1 MDHDLPLALLIAA
14 LIGLVLLSGLFAA
27 AETALLSLNRYRLR
41 HLVRAGHP
49 GARRADA
56 LLRKPDRFIGLVQLG
71 NNFCDILASSAA
83 TLIALQVWGEQAIA
97 LMAGVLTVFALIF
110 GEVAPKT
117 LAALHPERVAFPAA
131 YVLSALMSVLLPVVV
146 SVNAVA
152 NGVLRALGVRTDHA
166 APDTLG
172 REELRSLLFE
182 AGHHFSPR
190 HRSMLLRILDLES
203 VVVEDVMV
211 PRNEVRYLDLD
222 DSWPDLLEQLRN
234 SPHTRLPVCRG
245 SLDQVLGILHLRRV
259 MHLLADDDF
268 DVERLQSLL
277 QEPYY
282 VPEGT
287 SLTQQLLQFQSG
299 HERLA
304 LVVNEYGDT
313 VGLITVEDILG
324 EIIGEFSDVPGAMK
338 SDVHPQPDGSCLV
351 SGSASVRELN
361 RTMGWD
367 LPVTGAKT
375 LNGAILEQLE
385 DIPTPA
391 TSLLLGDYP
400 VEIVQTQGNVVRV
413 ARIGPKLK
421 RSNANT

>member
-1 MDHDLPLALLIAA
+1 MDDIPLALLIPA
-14 LIGLVLLSGLFAA
+14 LIGLVLISGLFAA

-41 HLVRAGHP
+41 HLVRAGHA

-56 LLRKPDRFIGLVQLG
+56 LLRRPDRFIGLVQMG

-83 TLIALQVWGEQAIA
+83 TLIALQVWGDQAIA
-97 LMAGVLTVFALIF
+97 LMAGLLTIFALIF

-131 YVLSALMSVLLPVVV
+131 FVLSALMAVLLPVVIA
-146 SVNAVA
+146 VNGIA
-152 NGVLRALGVRTDHA
+152 NGLLRLLGVRTDA
-166 APDTLG
+166 TTSDALN
-172 REELRSLLFE
+172 REELRSVLFE

-190 HRSMLLRILDLES
+190 HRSMLLRLVDLES

-211 PRNEVRYLDLD
+211 HRNEVRCLDLN
-222 DSWPDLLEQLRN
+222 DSWLDVLEEIRV

-245 SLDQVLGILHLRRV
+245 SLDQVVGVLHLRRV
-259 MHLLADDDF
+259 IHLLGDDDF
-268 DVERLQSLL
+268 DAERLQKVL

-287 SLTQQLLQFQSG
+287 SLTQQLLQFQV
-299 HERLA
+299 HRERFA

-313 VGLITVEDILG
+313 VGLVTVEDVLG
-324 EIIGEFSDVPGAMK
+324 EIIGEFSDTPAGVM

-351 SGSASVRELN
+351 AGSASVRELN
-361 RTMGWD
+361 RSMGWD
-367 LPVTGAKT
+367 LPLTEAKT
-375 LNGAILEQLE
+375 LNGAILEHLE

-391 TSLLLGDYP
+391 TSLLLGGYP
-400 VEIVQTQGNVVRV
+400 VEIMQTQGNAVKV
-413 ARIGPKLK
+413 ARISPRLK
-421 RSNANT
+421 RSA

>member
-1 MDHDLPLALLIAA
+1 MDDDIPLALLITA
-14 LIGLVLLSGLFAA
+14 LIGMVLLSGLFAA

-56 LLRKPDRFIGLVQLG
+56 LLRNPDRFIGLVQLG

-97 LMAGVLTVFALIF
+97 IAAGVLTIFALVF

-117 LAALHPERVAFPAA
+117 LAARHPEQVAFPAA
-131 YVLSALMSVLLPVVV
+131 YALSALMAVLLPIVV
-146 SVNAVA
+146 SVNFVA
-152 NGVLRALGVRTDHA
+152 NGVLRLLGVRSGDTT
-166 APDTLG
+166 PDALG

-190 HRSMLLRILDLES
+190 HRGMLLRILDLES
-203 VVVEDVMV
+203 VVIEDVMV
-211 PRNEVRYLDLD
+211 HRNEVRYLDLD

-234 SPHTRLPVCRG
+234 STHTRLPVCRG
-245 SLDQVLGILHLRRV
+245 SLDQVLGMLHLRRV

-268 DVERLQSLL
+268 NAQRLQTLL

-287 SLTQQLLQFQSG
+287 ALTQQLLQFQSG

-313 VGLITVEDILG
+313 VGVVTVEDILG
-324 EIIGEFSDVPGAMK
+324 EIIGEFTDTPSAVK

-351 SGSASVRELN
+351 AGSASVRELN

-367 LPVTGAKT
+367 LPLSDAKT
-375 LNGAILEQLE
+375 LNGAILEHLE

-400 VEIVQTQGNVVRV
+400 VEIVQTRGNVVQV
-413 ARIGPKLK
+413 ARIGARMK
-421 RSNANT
+421 RGA

>member
-1 MDHDLPLALLIAA
+1 LDDDLPLAFLIGA

-27 AETALLSLNRYRLR
+27 AETALMSLNRYRLR
-41 HLVRAGHP
+41 HLVRAGHT

-56 LLRKPDRFIGLVQLG
+56 LLRQPDRFIGLVQLG

-83 TLIALQVWGEQAIA
+83 TLIALQVWGDQAIA
-97 LMAGVLTVFALIF
+97 LMAGALTVFALIF

-117 LAALHPERVAFPAA
+117 LAALYPERVAFPAA
-131 YVLSALMSVLLPVVV
+131 HALSALMSVLLPIVVGV
-146 SVNAVA
+146 NVVANAV
-152 NGVLRALGVRTDHA
+152 LRLLGVRTDQGA
-166 APDTLG
+166 SDTLG
-172 REELRSLLFE
+172 REELRTLLFE

-190 HRSMLLRILDLES
+190 HRGMLLRILDLES

-211 PRNEVRYLDLD
+211 HRNDVRYLDLD
-222 DSWPDLLEQLRN
+222 DSWSDLIEQLRT
-234 SPHTRLPVCRG
+234 STHTRLPVCHG
-245 SLDQVLGILHLRRV
+245 SLDQVVGILPLRRV
-259 MHLLADDDF
+259 THLLADDTF
-268 DVERLQSLL
+268 DLTRLRALL
-277 QEPYY
+277 LEPYY

-287 SLTQQLLQFQSG
+287 ALTQQLLHFQSG
-299 HERLA
+299 HEHLA

-324 EIIGEFSDVPGAMK
+324 EIIGEFNDAPAAMR

-351 SGSASVRELN
+351 AGSASVRELN
-361 RTMGWD
+361 RTMGWN
-367 LPVTGAKT
+367 LPLSDAKT
-375 LNGAILEQLE
+375 LNGAILEHLE

-413 ARIGPKLK
+413 ARVGTRLK
-421 RSNANT
+421 RG

>member
-1 MDHDLPLALLIAA
+1 MDDDIPLALLVVA
-14 LIGLVLLSGLFAA
+14 LIGMVLLSGLFAA
-27 AETALLSLNRYRLR
+27 AETAMLSLNRYRLR
-41 HLVRAGHP
+41 HLVRAGHA

-56 LLRKPDRFIGLVQLG
+56 LLRRPDRFISLVQLG

-83 TLIALQVWGEQAIA
+83 TLIALQLWGEEAIA
-97 LMAGVLTVFALIF
+97 IAAGLLTIFALIF

-117 LAALHPERVAFPAA
+117 LAARHPEQVAFPAA
-131 YVLSALMSVLLPVVV
+131 YALSALMAVLLPIVM
-146 SVNAVA
+146 SVNVVA
-152 NGVLRALGVRTDHA
+152 NGVLRLLGVRSGDTT
-166 APDTLG
+166 PDALG

-211 PRNEVRYLDLD
+211 HRNEVRYLDLD
-222 DSWPDLLEQLRN
+222 DSWTDQLEQLR
-234 SPHTRLPVCRG
+234 SSSHTRLPVCRG
-245 SLDQVLGILHLRRV
+245 SLDHVLGMLHLRRV
-259 MHLLADDDF
+259 MHLLADEDF
-268 DVERLQSLL
+268 DSQRLQTLL

-287 SLTQQLLQFQSG
+287 ALTQQLLHFQSG

-313 VGLITVEDILG
+313 VGLVTVEDILG
-324 EIIGEFSDVPGAMK
+324 EIIGEFTDTPSAVK

-351 SGSASVRELN
+351 AGSASVRELN

-367 LPVTGAKT
+367 LPVTDAKT
-375 LNGAILEQLE
+375 LNGAILEHLE

-400 VEIVQTQGNVVRV
+400 VEIVQTRGNVVQV
-413 ARIGPKLK
+413 ARIGTRMK
-421 RSNANT
+421 RS

>member
-1 MDHDLPLALLIAA
+1 MDDDIPLALLITA
-14 LIGLVLLSGLFAA
+14 LIGMVLLSGLFAA

-56 LLRKPDRFIGLVQLG
+56 LLRNPDRFIGLVQLG

-97 LMAGVLTVFALIF
+97 IAAGLLTIFALIF

-117 LAALHPERVAFPAA
+117 LAARHPEQVAFPAA
-131 YVLSALMSVLLPVVV
+131 YALSALMAVLLPIVV
-146 SVNAVA
+146 SVNFVA
-152 NGVLRALGVRTDHA
+152 NGVLRLLGVRSGDAT
-166 APDTLG
+166 PDALG

-190 HRSMLLRILDLES
+190 HRGMLLRILDLES

-211 PRNEVRYLDLD
+211 HRNEVRYLDLD

-234 SPHTRLPVCRG
+234 STHTRLPVCRG
-245 SLDQVLGILHLRRV
+245 SLDQVLGMLHLRRV

-268 DVERLQSLL
+268 DSQRLQTLL

-287 SLTQQLLQFQSG
+287 ALTQQLLQFQSG

-313 VGLITVEDILG
+313 VGVVTVEDILG
-324 EIIGEFSDVPGAMK
+324 EIIGEFTDTPSAIK

-351 SGSASVRELN
+351 AGSASVRELN

-367 LPVTGAKT
+367 LPLSDAKT
-375 LNGAILEQLE
+375 LNGAILEHLE

-400 VEIVQTQGNVVRV
+400 VEIVQTRGNVVQV
-413 ARIGPKLK
+413 ARIGTRMK
-421 RSNANT
+421 RGG

>member
-1 MDHDLPLALLIAA
+1 
-14 LIGLVLLSGLFAA
+14 
-27 AETALLSLNRYRLR
+27 
-41 HLVRAGHP
+41 
-49 GARRADA
+49 
-56 LLRKPDRFIGLVQLG
+56 
-71 NNFCDILASSAA
+71 
-83 TLIALQVWGEQAIA
+83 
-97 LMAGVLTVFALIF
+97 
-110 GEVAPKT
+110 
-117 LAALHPERVAFPAA
+117 
-131 YVLSALMSVLLPVVV
+131 VVV

-152 NGVLRALGVRTDHA
+152 NGLLRALGVRTDGNT
-166 APDTLG
+166 PDTLG

-222 DSWPDLLEQLRN
+222 DSWPDLLEQMRN

-268 DVERLQSLL
+268 DLAHLQSLL

-324 EIIGEFSDVPGAMK
+324 EILGEFSDMPATVK
-338 SDVHPQPDGSCLV
+338 SDVHPQPDGSYLV

-367 LPVTGAKT
+367 LPVTEAKT
-375 LNGAILEQLE
+375 LNGAILEHLE

-413 ARIGPKLK
+413 ARIGAKLK
-421 RSNANT
+421 RSSANT

>member
-1 MDHDLPLALLIAA
+1 MDHDLPLALLITA
-14 LIGLVLLSGLFAA
+14 LIGLVLISGLFAA

-41 HLVRAGHP
+41 HLVRAGHS

-56 LLRKPDRFIGLVQLG
+56 LLRQPDRFIGLVQLG

-83 TLIALQVWGEQAIA
+83 TLIALQVWGDQAIA
-97 LMAGVLTVFALIF
+97 LMAGVLTIFALIF

-131 YVLSALMSVLLPVVV
+131 YALSALMAVLLPVVV
-146 SVNAVA
+146 SVNFVA
-152 NGVLRALGVRTDHA
+152 NGVLRALGVRTDQFGGEA
-166 APDTLG
+166 LG

-190 HRSMLLRILDLES
+190 HRGMLLRILDLES

-211 PRNEVRYLDLD
+211 HRNEVRYVDLD
-222 DSWPDLLEQLRN
+222 DSWADILTQLRG
-234 SPHTRLPVCRG
+234 SLHTRLPVCRG

-259 MHLLADDDF
+259 THLLADDGF
-268 DVERLQSLL
+268 DPTRLQALL

-287 SLTQQLLQFQSG
+287 ALTQQLLRFQAG
-299 HERLA
+299 RERLA

-313 VGLITVEDILG
+313 VGLVTVEDILG
-324 EIIGEFSDVPGAMK
+324 EIIGEFNDTQAAGR
-338 SDVHPQPDGSCLV
+338 SDVHPQADGSCLV
-351 SGSASVRELN
+351 AGSASVRELN

-367 LPVTGAKT
+367 LPLTEAKT
-375 LNGAILEQLE
+375 LNGAILEHLE

-413 ARIGPKLK
+413 ARVGTRLK
-421 RSNANT
+421 RG

>member
-1 MDHDLPLALLIAA
+1 MDDDLPLALLIAA
-14 LIGLVLLSGLFAA
+14 LIGLVLVSGLFAA

-41 HLVRAGHP
+41 HLVRAGHG

-56 LLRKPDRFIGLVQLG
+56 LLRQPDRFIGLVQLG

-83 TLIALQVWGEQAIA
+83 TLIALQVWGDEAIA
-97 LMAGVLTVFALIF
+97 LMAGVLTIFALIF

-117 LAALHPERVAFPAA
+117 LAALHPERVGFPAA
-131 YVLSALMSVLLPVVV
+131 YVLSALMSVLLPIVV
-146 SVNAVA
+146 SVNFVA
-152 NGVLRALGVRTDHA
+152 NGVLRMLGVRTDQSTS
-166 APDTLG
+166 DTLG

-211 PRNEVRYLDLD
+211 HRNEVRFLDLD
-222 DSWPDLLEQLRN
+222 DSWPDLLEQMR
-234 SPHTRLPVCRG
+234 STPHTRLPVCRG

-259 MHLLADDDF
+259 MHLLADNAF
-268 DVERLQSLL
+268 DAQRLQTLL
-277 QEPYY
+277 LEPYY

-287 SLTQQLLQFQSG
+287 ALTQQLLQFQTG

-324 EIIGEFSDVPGAMK
+324 EIIGEFTDAPTAIRT
-338 SDVHPQPDGSCLV
+338 DVHPQPDGSCLV
-351 SGSASVRELN
+351 AGSASVRDLN

-367 LPVTGAKT
+367 LPLSDAKT
-375 LNGAILEQLE
+375 LNGAILEHLE

-413 ARIGPKLK
+413 ARIGTRLK
-421 RSNANT
+421 RSG

>member
-1 MDHDLPLALLIAA
+1 MDHDLPLALLITA
-14 LIGLVLLSGLFAA
+14 LIGLVLMSGLFAA

-41 HLVRAGHP
+41 HLVRAGHA

-83 TLIALQVWGEQAIA
+83 TLIALQVWGDQAIA
-97 LMAGVLTVFALIF
+97 LMAGVLTIFALIF

-131 YVLSALMSVLLPVVV
+131 YALTALMAVLLPVVV
-146 SVNAVA
+146 SVNFVA
-152 NGVLRALGVRTDHA
+152 NGVLRALGVRTDQFA
-166 APDTLG
+166 GEALG

-190 HRSMLLRILDLES
+190 HRGMLLRILDLES

-211 PRNEVRYLDLD
+211 HRNEVRYIDLD
-222 DSWPDLLEQLRN
+222 DSWADILTQLRG
-234 SPHTRLPVCRG
+234 SLHTRVPVCRG

-259 MHLLADDDF
+259 THLLGDDGF
-268 DVERLQSLL
+268 DLTRLQTLL

-287 SLTQQLLQFQSG
+287 ALTQQLLRFQSG
-299 HERLA
+299 HERMA

-313 VGLITVEDILG
+313 VGLVTVEDILG
-324 EIIGEFSDVPGAMK
+324 EIIGEFNDTQAAGK
-338 SDVHPQPDGSCLV
+338 TDVHPQADGSCLV
-351 SGSASVRELN
+351 AGGASVRELN

-367 LPVTGAKT
+367 LPLTEAKT
-375 LNGAILEQLE
+375 LNGAILEHLE

-413 ARIGPKLK
+413 ARIGAKLK
-421 RSNANT
+421 RG